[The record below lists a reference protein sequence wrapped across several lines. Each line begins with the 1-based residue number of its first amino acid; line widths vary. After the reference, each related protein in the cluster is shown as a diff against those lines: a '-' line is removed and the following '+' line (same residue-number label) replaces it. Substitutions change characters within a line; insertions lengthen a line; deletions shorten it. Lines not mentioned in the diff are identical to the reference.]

1 MQNEL
6 TAFLGN
12 DLNLKDLLEIIN
24 PQNNLVLADDVMLV
38 DATALSAWSAR
49 TMSGTLAFPITP
61 L

>member
-6 TAFLGN
+6 TALLGN

-38 DATALSAWSAR
+38 DADGVIRMVSENYERDFGFS
-49 TMSGTLAFPITP
+49 ITP